1 MTLLIYGANGYTGQ
15 LIAGRAIARGMRPIL
30 AGRDAGA
37 LGALA
42 TRLGSEHRAFAL
54 DRADD
59 VDRAL
64 VGVRVVLNCAG
75 PFVRTAAPLVA
86 ACLRARVH
94 YLDITGEIAVF
105 EAVSARDAEARA
117 AGIMLLPG
125 AGFDVV
131 PSDCLAAHVAARLP
145 NATHLRLAFQTGG
158 RMSRGTALTAI
169 ESTGD
174 GGMVRRQ
181 GVLMP
186 VPTAHR
192 TIEVDFGDGPVKAI
206 AIPWG
211 DVFTAYVTTGIP
223 DIEVFVVLPA
233 LARAALR
240 STRFLGA
247 LLKTAPVRRW
257 MQAHVRAG
265 KAGPSDQERA
275 VGRTRLWAEASDQAG
290 NTVVSCL
297 SAPEAYQLTSL
308 LATALAERALAG
320 DAPPGYQTPARAYGK
335 DFVLGFDGVT
345 RTDIAAVD
353 AQS

>member
-1 MTLLIYGANGYTGQ
+1 MALLIYGANGYTGE
-15 LIAGRAIARGMRPIL
+15 LVARRAIDRGLRPIL
-30 AGRDAGA
+30 GGRDSTAIA
-37 LGALA
+37 ELA
-42 TRLGSEHRAFAL
+42 ARLGTEHRAFAL

-64 VGVRVVLNCAG
+64 AGVGVVLNCAG
-75 PFVRTAAPLVA
+75 PFVHTAAPLVA
-86 ACLRARVH
+86 ACLRSRAH

-105 EAVSARDAEARA
+105 EAAAACDAEARA

-145 NATHLRLAFQTGG
+145 TATRLRLAFQATG

-169 ESTGD
+169 ESTGQ

-181 GVLMP
+181 GLLTA
-186 VPTAHR
+186 VPAAHR
-192 TIEVDFGDGPVKAI
+192 TINVDFGAGPVKAI

-233 LARAALR
+233 LARVALR
-240 STRFLGA
+240 STRVLGPV
-247 LLKTAPVRRW
+247 LTTAPVRRW
-257 MQAHVRAG
+257 LQARVRAG
-265 KAGPSDQERA
+265 AAGPSAQERES
-275 VGRTRLWAEASDQAG
+275 GRTRLWAEARDQAG
-290 NTVVSCL
+290 KTVVSL
-297 SAPEAYQLTSL
+297 LDAPEGYQLTSL
-308 LATALAERALAG
+308 LAVALAERALAG
-320 DAPPGYQTPARAYGK
+320 DAPPGYQTPGRAYGK

-345 RTDIAAVD
+345 REDVAAGFD
-353 AQS
+353 Q